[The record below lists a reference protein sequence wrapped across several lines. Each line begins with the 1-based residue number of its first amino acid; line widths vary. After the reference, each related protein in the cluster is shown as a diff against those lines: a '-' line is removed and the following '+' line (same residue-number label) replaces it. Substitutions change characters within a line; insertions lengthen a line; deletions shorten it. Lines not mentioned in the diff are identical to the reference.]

1 MKKYL
6 ILILATPLLVSFLT
20 HKYYLSV
27 TDLEYN
33 EEAQSIQMITRIF
46 YDDLEDV
53 LNERYDQDIT
63 ISPVSDQEKIDLYL
77 KKYLTT
83 KIIVEVNNESK
94 NLQFIGKEY
103 EDDYVVCYLEIENI
117 PGIKSFDIT
126 NELLM
131 DFFPEQKNMLH
142 TSIYGKKKSFL
153 LIEGNA
159 GAVLNFSE

>member
-131 DFFPEQKNMLH
+131 DLFPEQKNMLH
-142 TSIYGKKKSFL
+142 TSVYGKKKSFL